1 MTIRRV
7 EKQGLY
13 CLAWS
18 AQTRFNEIK
27 EKLVNVMKKS
37 VLAPFLWKRPNDRQ
51 ISQWGC
57 KCWPYLKRELVKYKK
72 HVSIVLVLVIVQYY
86 HSIHFLWEHLTLS
99 LVLVLVRVHYYYLIA
114 FFVGSPNPVWAKPD
128 IWQMLDPSFQ
138 PALQV
143 DMTNKNTNIYINT
156 YKPVRRNI

>member
-1 MTIRRV
+1 MTIWRE
-7 EKQGLY
+7 EKQVLY

-18 AQTRFNEIK
+18 VEE
-27 EKLVNVMKKS
+27 EKSIRSKKLIRERWW
-37 VLAPFLWKRPNDRQ
+37 LANISQLSPPSCWSPSLWKRPNDKQ

-57 KCWPYLKRELVKYKK
+57 KCWPYLKRGLVKYKK
-72 HVSIVLVLVIVQYY
+72 YVSIVLVLVIVQYY

-99 LVLVLVRVHYYYLIA
+99 LVLVLVIVHYYYLIA

-143 DMTNKNTNIYINT
+143 NMTNKIQI
-156 YKPVRRNI
+156 